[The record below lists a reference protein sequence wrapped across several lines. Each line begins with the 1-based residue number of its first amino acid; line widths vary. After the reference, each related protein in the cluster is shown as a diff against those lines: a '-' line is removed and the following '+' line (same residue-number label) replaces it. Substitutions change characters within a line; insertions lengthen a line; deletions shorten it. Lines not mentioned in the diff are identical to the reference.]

1 MPETIPA
8 ADIME
13 VVRTLPDV
21 LFRCYKGDDGKI
33 YWSLNEGGLAEAF
46 GLTTKDIQG
55 KSLHDL
61 FPGGA
66 SPELEEHFELAF
78 QGVSTIFTN
87 QIGDRHFRHFPKPI
101 MGEDGKVKEVVG
113 YIAEVTDLV
122 QTQREL
128 EMANRELDAF
138 VHTASHD
145 LKNPLTVLNTLL
157 QFFGEHYRAGLDAPG
172 RQYLDK
178 MGHTVKTMQDM
189 TNALLQLSRARQ
201 APLEKR
207 TVNLSALAHEIAQ
220 NLQMSDK
227 ARNVM
232 FEIHPDLTAQAD
244 KALLGIVLQ
253 NLISNAWKYTAPG
266 TARISFMATETSRGP
281 AFVVRDDGPGF
292 ESKVAEAIFEPF
304 RRSHG
309 ADFEGSGVGLST
321 VDRIIHRHGG
331 EVWAESAPG
340 EGAAFFFTLP

>member
-1 MPETIPA
+1 M
-8 ADIME
+8 
-13 VVRTLPDV
+13 PDV
-21 LFRCYKGDDGKI
+21 LFRCFKGDDGRI

-46 GLTTKDIQG
+46 GLTTKDIEG
-55 KSLHDL
+55 KTLHDL

-101 MGEDGKVKEVVG
+101 LNEDGSVKEVVG

-128 EMANRELDAF
+128 ELANQELDAF
-138 VHTASHD
+138 VHAASHD

-157 QFFGEHYRAGLDAPG
+157 QVFGEHYRAGLDASG
-172 RQYLDK
+172 RQYMEK
-178 MGHTVKTMQDM
+178 MRSTVTKMQSM
-189 TNALLQLSRARQ
+189 TDALLQLSVARN

-207 TVNLSALAHEIAQ
+207 SVSLSALAHEVAQ

-227 ARNVM
+227 KRNVI
-232 FEIHPDLTAQAD
+232 FDIGTELRAQAD

-253 NLISNAWKYTAPG
+253 NLLSNAWKYTAPNM
-266 TARISFMATETSRGP
+266 ARITVSAVETERGP

-292 ESKVAEAIFEPF
+292 DSAAAAAIFEPF
-304 RRSHG
+304 HRSHG
-309 ADFEGSGVGLST
+309 IDFEGSGVGLST
-321 VDRIIHRHGG
+321 VGRIIHRHGG

>member
-87 QIGDRHFRHFPKPI
+87 QIGDRHFRHYPKPI

-128 EMANRELDAF
+128 ELANRELDAF

-145 LKNPLTVLNTLL
+145 LKNPLTVLNTLI
-157 QFFGEHYRAGLDAPG
+157 QVFGEQNRAKLDAPG

-178 MGHTVKTMQDM
+178 MRNTVATMQSM
-189 TNALLQLSRARQ
+189 TGALLQLSTARN

-207 TVNLSALAHEIAQ
+207 TVNLSALAHEVAQ
-220 NLQMSDK
+220 NLQMADK
-227 ARNVM
+227 ERNVIFDIRSDM
-232 FEIHPDLTAQAD
+232 TVKAD
-244 KALLGIVLQ
+244 KALMGIVLQ

-266 TARISFMATETSRGP
+266 AAKITFERVPTSRGE

-292 ESKVAEAIFEPF
+292 DSDAAAQIFEPF

-309 ADFEGSGVGLST
+309 TEFEGSGVGLST

-331 EVWAESAPG
+331 DVWAESAPG
-340 EGAAFFFTLP
+340 KGASFFFTLP